1 MLSSTNKSDVLRR
14 LQVELGK
21 IGQGPFA
28 WYGVHSALGSIGYIA
43 LLYFF
48 AFMLSI
54 SVNSGWVFYAVAA
67 AGYITLCERSLR
79 EFFWLLLFVLGIR
92 R

>member
-54 SVNSGWVFYAVAA
+54 SVNSGWVLA